1 MLETAAAL
9 EGMHGMSKLVRSTS
23 NKMVGGVCAGIADA
37 YGYDVTLVRIIT
49 AALVLFAGAGPVL
62 YLIAWMIMPS
72 DENMP
77 PRNQWNNQQWSNGTA
92 NPNVFDPYQDHR

>member
-1 MLETAAAL
+1 M
-9 EGMHGMSKLVRSTS
+9 GKLVRSTS

-72 DENMP
+72 DENVS

>member
-1 MLETAAAL
+1 M
-9 EGMHGMSKLVRSTS
+9 GKLVRSTS

-62 YLIAWMIMPS
+62 YIIAWMIMPS
-72 DENMP
+72 DENVSP
-77 PRNQWNNQQWSNGTA
+77 QNQWTNQQWNSGTSH
-92 NPNVFDPYQDHR
+92 PNVFDPYQDKR

>member
-1 MLETAAAL
+1 
-9 EGMHGMSKLVRSTS
+9 MSKLVRNTS

-49 AALVLFAGAGPVL
+49 AALVLFAGAGPIL

-72 DENMP
+72 DENMS
-77 PRNQWNNQQWSNGTA
+77 PRNQWNNQQWNNGAA
-92 NPNVFDPYQDHR
+92 NPNVFDPYQDRR